1 MKNIAFME
9 EIGNMDK
16 KIAFMEESDGPI
28 NIFWLYGRDEV
39 EFMEEN
45 GLNTHIR
52 VFLQWKIP
60 PQHVTG
66 GHLGRIYPEGEDDPT
81 SLGGR

>member
-1 MKNIAFME
+1 MQNGTEEVSIYLPYEMKNIAFME

-52 VFLQWKIP
+52 VFLK
-60 PQHVTG
+60 
-66 GHLGRIYPEGEDDPT
+66 GHFVKK
-81 SLGGR
+81 